1 MSKFM
6 TGLLLGVGIGLL
18 LAPEKGEDTRE
29 AIADTAEN
37 WKNKWDKLIGKA
49 ATKLDDVKA
58 LLASEVAGLSDDVR
72 NRILTIL
79 EEEGIAE
86 PKSNGN
92 YNYKDEFK
100 PI

>member
-1 MSKFM
+1 MKFV

-29 AIADTAEN
+29 AIAETADQ
-37 WKNKWDKLIGKA
+37 WKTKWYKLMGKA
-49 ATKLDDVKA
+49 EAKVDDLKA
-58 LLASEVAGLSDDVR
+58 LLGKEMEGISEDVR

-79 EEEGIAE
+79 DEEGSGSSA
-86 PKSNGN
+86 NGRG
-92 YNYKDEFK
+92 YKDEYK

>member
-1 MSKFM
+1 MKFM

-29 AIADTAEN
+29 AIAETADQ
-37 WKNKWDKLIGKA
+37 WKTKWNKLMGKA
-49 ATKLDDVKA
+49 GAKVDDLKA
-58 LLASEVAGLSDDVR
+58 LLGKEMEGLSEDVR

-79 EEEGIAE
+79 DEEGVSTS
-86 PKSNGN
+86 SNGHG
-92 YNYKDEFK
+92 YKDQYK